1 MLVSQNKSSRMSQ
14 SLGSVAASVPTR
26 QSKTMSDHD
35 HRASIAAAI
44 EKLPQWVRHDL
55 SATDAIVRARA
66 EETIAARI
74 KAAIES
80 DRLVEP

>member
-1 MLVSQNKSSRMSQ
+1 
-14 SLGSVAASVPTR
+14 
-26 QSKTMSDHD
+26 MSDHD